1 MSDIK
6 QPKPIVTPPRPQAPL
21 RPPAVLPYRHK

>member
-6 QPKPIVTPPRPQAPL
+6 QPKPIVTPPRPQPALAPKI
-21 RPPAVLPYRHK
+21 VLPYRHK